1 METTYRVQVTPTS
14 NNAPNYS
21 SADTTFTNYSSAV
34 YYFNLLCKEL
44 DATIVPDVET
54 LLQSE
59 TNWLCDAH
67 NQVITLE
74 IIFS

>member
-14 NNAPNYS
+14 YNQPDLS
-21 SADTTFTNYSSAV
+21 GITRTFFYYETAV
-34 YYFNLLCKEL
+34 RYFRMLCNEL
-44 DATIVPDVET
+44 DATVVPDLET